1 MNIYKYR
8 TRERFIEVY
17 DERMRLAYLIKKG
30 EGRENEDRIH
40 NVLSRYHTH
49 YYFERMN
56 ILDRMKCS
64 INAVVNYFVN

>member
-17 DERMRLAYLIKKG
+17 DEKMRLAYLIKKG
-30 EGRENEDRIH
+30 KGRDTEEKVH
-40 NVLSRYHTH
+40 NVISHYDNH